1 MLVRN
6 SSIQVRALV
15 KASHVWYVSFILRGK
30 GWNRNMTLSDKSRQ
44 LAIMTFLGVSIL
56 TKFGDLCVQSLIM
69 SVKETVD
76 LPRWQ
81 RLGNAPLRFVVP
93 RVLIAMLI
101 VSALLF
107 FWTSHPQYRIR
118 ASSSAQT
125 SEEQVWIDDPTEYRE
140 DVPPKGPEQP
150 VHTNG
155 LLPLDEAEALCAQ
168 HKMKPY
174 PHRDQPRKVY
184 DLFLIGTEL
193 SWAEIRLNELASSV
207 DYFVILEADK
217 TFTNK
222 TKPTFFKNNWNHFAK
237 FGPQIIYRL
246 LDDEAIQDYGA
257 WDREHYQ
264 RDALVTQIFPSLLGD
279 QAPNMGDVII
289 VSDVDEIPRPE
300 TIGKLRNCD
309 IPERTGMESKF
320 FLYSFNWHR
329 TDSQWFHPQATYWQG
344 EKTILPESLRMTQT
358 EYEFMDAAWHC
369 TTCFSSVK
377 ELVTKVRSFS
387 HQEWNQPEFTDPEAI
402 VNRVRNGIDVF
413 DRGFTYEKVPDD
425 EIDVPTYLLQ
435 HKQKF
440 AYLLTREPE
449 NANFRDYVPMLDEDG
464 YNVG

>member
-1 MLVRN
+1 MNLE
-6 SSIQVRALV
+6 
-15 KASHVWYVSFILRGK
+15 
-30 GWNRNMTLSDKSRQ
+30 
-44 LAIMTFLGVSIL
+44 SIL
-56 TKFGDLCVQSLIM
+56 TRGIHRAVQSLVM
-69 SVKETVD
+69 SVKETAD

-81 RLGNAPLRFVVP
+81 RLGNLPLRFAVP
-93 RVLIAMLI
+93 RLLVAMVI
-101 VSALLF
+101 VSTLLF
-107 FWTSHPQYRIR
+107 LWSSHPQYTIR
-118 ASSSAQT
+118 APALVPA
-125 SEEQVWIDDPTEYRE
+125 SEEQVWTDDPAEYQE
-140 DVPPKGPEQP
+140 QPSSEAPKQP
-150 VHTNG
+150 VHSNG
-155 LLPLDEAEALCAQ
+155 LLPLDEAEVLCKQ
-168 HKMKPY
+168 HNMKPY

-193 SWAEIRLNELASSV
+193 SWLEIRLNELAPHV
-207 DYFVILEADK
+207 DYFVILEAEK

-222 TKPTFFKNNWNHFAK
+222 TKPTFFKNNWDHFSK
-237 FGPQIIYRL
+237 FSSQIIYHL

-264 RDALVTQIFPSLLGD
+264 RNALMTQVFPSLLGE
-279 QAPNMGDVII
+279 QAPKMGDVII

-300 TIGKLRNCD
+300 TIEKLRNCN

-320 FLYSFNWHR
+320 FLYSFNLHR
-329 TDSQWFHPQATYWQG
+329 TDSQWFHPQATFWQG
-344 EKTILPESLRMTQT
+344 EKTILPESLRMTET
-358 EYEFMDAAWHC
+358 EYEFLDAAWHC

-413 DRGFTYEKVPDD
+413 DRGFTYEKVPD
-425 EIDVPTYLLQ
+425 EQIDVPSYLLQ